1 MSESVWET
9 LLHPAGAI
17 PAPTPATSGGSMAS
31 QILSNEDAAAQEL
44 AFGSNGRLPGD
55 PATLIQDALAAA
67 VQAVLPSSGFQYGR
81 DPLPTWFPEPL
92 RALVDDGSV
101 DVRDF
106 QGTYDPYFGTSA
118 AGDEMVYMGEVKR
131 KSRSRGETGPA
142 DGMSVDGMSGRDAAA
157 SGVYGDDEPR
167 TRDRVIGLQ
176 AALNLPYQWD
186 DDEVLENMRRFRE
199 AGWQVT
205 NFDQLKDAWSMMV
218 DRAAKTFAA
227 SGGQRKVTP
236 WDMLELSRREAE
248 DAGTFTNYES
258 GSQTI
263 TYSSVTD
270 VSEGAAWQT
279 LRTTLSA
286 LLGRD
291 PSDQEVRDFA
301 YRMNTLAAKNPTI
314 TESIQRFEAGEMVA
328 EDRTT
333 TGGFDASDMAQSAYE
348 QAQDDP
354 EYAKVQAGTTYYNTF
369 LNAIGAIG
377 DV

>member
-1 MSESVWET
+1 MSESAWDMI
-9 LLHPAGAI
+9 LNPLGGGSA
-17 PAPTPATSGGSMAS
+17 PAPAPASAGGDLAS
-31 QILSNEDAAAQEL
+31 QILSGGLSAQDL
-44 AFGSNGRLPGD
+44 ALGSAGAD

-67 VQAVLPSSGFQYGR
+67 VQSVLPSSGFQYGR
-81 DPLPTWFPEPL
+81 DPLPTWFPAPL

-131 KSRSRGETGPA
+131 KSRSRGQTGPA

-176 AALNLPYQWD
+176 AAVNLPYEWD

-199 AGWQVT
+199 AGINVT
-205 NFDQLKDAWSMMV
+205 NFDELVSSWGALV
-218 DRAAKTFAA
+218 DRAARTFAA

-236 WDMLELSRREAE
+236 WDMLELTKREANA
-248 DAGTFTNYES
+248 AGTLVNYES
-258 GSQTI
+258 GERTQVAT
-263 TYSSVTD
+263 SVTD
-270 VSEGAAWQT
+270 ISEGAAWQT
-279 LRTTLSA
+279 LRSTLQA

-291 PSDQEVRDFA
+291 PSDQEVRDFT

-314 TESIQRFEAGEMVA
+314 SETITRYEGGEITGQNT
-328 EDRTT
+328 TT